1 MIPNNKELNI
11 ISHRITIQ
19 PRFQPY
25 LVKLTCLHLAH
36 MLFMN
41 QDWFLFFFSL
51 FWADPF
57 LIVQPIGRVVN
68 GWITCLNALNS
79 FPPSAPRNIEPAVLL
94 PDLQWEGTAALGP
107 ILLEGDIG
115 EEELTEPPELLPEP
129 ASLLQTHEVTWAG
142 ETALVVSTRGSAPM
156 EKSFQIH
163 FFSANTNA

>member
-11 ISHRITIQ
+11 ISHRITIE

-36 MLFMN
+36 MLIMH
-41 QDWFLFFFSL
+41 QDWFFFFFFFLSWSL
-51 FWADPF
+51 FNCPT
-57 LIVQPIGRVVN
+57 IQSVVSQN

-115 EEELTEPPELLPEP
+115 EEELTEPSELLPEL
-129 ASLLQTHEVTWAG
+129 ASLLQTHEVTRAG
-142 ETALVVSTRGSAPM
+142 ETALVVFTRGSAPT
-156 EKSFQIH
+156 EKKLSNSN
-163 FFSANTNA
+163 FFSCLL